1 MVYLRN
7 ILFLQQ
13 QIIFNHQFNFHEDS
27 VDEKYII
34 EVKKRLLNV
43 FKYLNNTFI
52 QHQYPFIALL

>member
-1 MVYLRN
+1 MDARMVYLRN

-34 EVKKRLLNV
+34 EIKKKV
-43 FKYLNNTFI
+43 TKCF
-52 QHQYPFIALL
+52 